1 MHSLVIIVAIRT
13 IRSCCALARVE
24 TRCSNPPERWQS
36 SADEDSSTTNDHVLS
51 LSEDMRERPETEKIL
66 DVLRPYAANWSGS
79 LGRGDL
85 VVPQREIPRLI
96 NDLLD
101 AITETADAEGEVSDT
116 ELFRALADAQRS
128 PSVQDQVAKLR
139 QSFRILKR

>member
-1 MHSLVIIVAIRT
+1 
-13 IRSCCALARVE
+13 
-24 TRCSNPPERWQS
+24 
-36 SADEDSSTTNDHVLS
+36 
-51 LSEDMRERPETEKIL
+51 MRERPETERIL

-101 AITETADAEGEVSDT
+101 AIGQCADAEGEVSDT
-116 ELFRALADAQRS
+116 ELFHALSEAQRS
-128 PSVQDQVAKLR
+128 PSVQDQLVKLR
-139 QSFRILKR
+139 QCFRILKR

>member
-1 MHSLVIIVAIRT
+1 
-13 IRSCCALARVE
+13 
-24 TRCSNPPERWQS
+24 
-36 SADEDSSTTNDHVLS
+36 
-51 LSEDMRERPETEKIL
+51 MRDRAETEKIL

-101 AITETADAEGEVSDT
+101 AIAHSADAEGEVSDT
-116 ELFRALADAQRS
+116 ELFHALTEAQKSR
-128 PSVQDQVAKLR
+128 SVQDQVVKLR

>member
-1 MHSLVIIVAIRT
+1 
-13 IRSCCALARVE
+13 
-24 TRCSNPPERWQS
+24 
-36 SADEDSSTTNDHVLS
+36 
-51 LSEDMRERPETEKIL
+51 MRERPETERLL

-101 AITETADAEGEVSDT
+101 AIAQCSDANTGEVSDA
-116 ELFRALADAQRS
+116 ELFHALAEVQRS
-128 PSVQDQVAKLR
+128 PSVQDQVGKLR
-139 QSFRILKR
+139 QTFRIFKR

>member
-1 MHSLVIIVAIRT
+1 
-13 IRSCCALARVE
+13 
-24 TRCSNPPERWQS
+24 
-36 SADEDSSTTNDHVLS
+36 
-51 LSEDMRERPETEKIL
+51 MRDRPETERVL

-96 NDLLD
+96 NDLID
-101 AITETADAEGEVSDT
+101 AITQCADAEGEVSDA
-116 ELFRALADAQRS
+116 ELFHALTEAQRS
-128 PSVQDQVAKLR
+128 TSVQDQVGKLR

>member
-1 MHSLVIIVAIRT
+1 
-13 IRSCCALARVE
+13 
-24 TRCSNPPERWQS
+24 
-36 SADEDSSTTNDHVLS
+36 
-51 LSEDMRERPETEKIL
+51 MRERPETEKIL

-101 AITETADAEGEVSDT
+101 AIAGVTDVEGEVGDS
-116 ELFRALADAQRS
+116 ELFHALAEAQRS
-128 PSVQDQVAKLR
+128 RSVQDQVAKLR
-139 QSFRILKR
+139 QHFRILKR

>member
-1 MHSLVIIVAIRT
+1 
-13 IRSCCALARVE
+13 
-24 TRCSNPPERWQS
+24 
-36 SADEDSSTTNDHVLS
+36 
-51 LSEDMRERPETEKIL
+51 MRERPETERIL

-101 AITETADAEGEVSDT
+101 AIGQYADAEGEVSDA
-116 ELFRALADAQRS
+116 ELFRTLSEAQRL
-128 PSVQDQVAKLR
+128 PSVQDRVGKLR

>member
-1 MHSLVIIVAIRT
+1 
-13 IRSCCALARVE
+13 
-24 TRCSNPPERWQS
+24 
-36 SADEDSSTTNDHVLS
+36 
-51 LSEDMRERPETEKIL
+51 MRERPETEKIL

-101 AITETADAEGEVSDT
+101 AITQSADAEGEVSDN
-116 ELFRALADAQRS
+116 ELFLALTDAQRS
-128 PSVQDQVAKLR
+128 RSVQDQVAKLR

>member
-1 MHSLVIIVAIRT
+1 
-13 IRSCCALARVE
+13 
-24 TRCSNPPERWQS
+24 
-36 SADEDSSTTNDHVLS
+36 
-51 LSEDMRERPETEKIL
+51 MRERPESERLL

-101 AITETADAEGEVSDT
+101 AIAQCGETSTGEVSDT
-116 ELFRALADAQRS
+116 DLFHALTEAQRS
-128 PSVQDQVAKLR
+128 PSVQDQVVKLR
-139 QSFRILKR
+139 QTFRIFKR